1 MRRIFSLFLFV
12 LLLLSSC
19 ASLSLSS
26 SRPDWIDTVPSVAL
40 STVFVGK
47 GEGAS
52 EDEARINAIL
62 SAISQMG
69 EEIDIDYRDTYF
81 TELYSTSRIEEFS
94 TVISDEYSEV
104 IDGVWYYYILTVS
117 NTAEFN
123 EARSLDYNKK
133 LEREDRLSKKVSEA
147 LSYYRNNCDTEAIN
161 ALLEAVLITLEGETS
176 LTDYTTE
183 KLIERIE
190 LYISQ
195 MKFEEVQKLSSSSGT
210 YAFKIYRNRGLLHPS
225 VESAELKITYP
236 SLDPEGNILY
246 LDYKAKSD
254 EKGIVR
260 VNITNAYT
268 LKSGTVSVTIALDE
282 DIIEKIDKKAGSALL
297 SGVKSLVESI
307 SFSSQYSQSETYSPG
322 EAIIALALYDYDGGR
337 VELDEAEKII
347 EEMCSALS
355 LTPVTV
361 VEAEGEDSDEA
372 LSFLE
377 ENYSDRDVLYM
388 VRIGIVDR
396 VHTLDCWYTKTEGN
410 IIRIDN
416 STGERLTYHTM
427 QYSSFN
433 RGDSAD
439 DALALERQIRIT
451 CGYVLGEF

>member
-1 MRRIFSLFLFV
+1 MRKALSLLIIVLFIFT
-12 LLLLSSC
+12 SC
-19 ASLSLSS
+19 TSLSLSS
-26 SRPDWIDTVPSVAL
+26 SRPDWIDNIPTVAL
-40 STVFVGK
+40 STVFVGI
-47 GEGAS
+47 GEGES

-81 TELYSTSRIEEFS
+81 TELYSTSRIEKFS

-104 IDGVWYYYILTVS
+104 IDGVWHYYILTVS
-117 NTAEFN
+117 NTAKFN
-123 EARSLDYNKK
+123 EARSLDYSMM
-133 LEREDRLSKKVSEA
+133 LEREERLSKKVSEA

-176 LTDYTTE
+176 LSDYTTE

-195 MKFEEVQKLSSSSGT
+195 IKFEDVKGKSTSGLS
-210 YAFKIYRNRGLLHPS
+210 AFKVYRNKGLLHPS
-225 VESAELKITYP
+225 VENAELKITYP
-236 SLDPEGNILY
+236 SLDPNGDILY
-246 LDYKAKSD
+246 LDYRAKSD

-268 LKSGTVSVTIALDE
+268 LKSGTMSVTIALDE
-282 DIIEKIDKKAGSALL
+282 DVIEKIDKLAGSSLL
-297 SGVKSLVESI
+297 EGVKSLIESI
-307 SFSSQYSQSETYSPG
+307 SFSSQYSQKETYSPG

-347 EEMCSALS
+347 EEMCSSLN

-377 ENYSDRDVLYM
+377 ENYSDKDVIYM
-388 VRIGIVDR
+388 VRIGIVER
-396 VHTLDCWYTKTEGN
+396 VHTLDSWYTKTEGN

-416 STGERLTYHTM
+416 STGERLTYNTM

-433 RGDSAD
+433 RGESAD